1 MGPVEE
7 LRARLDPADPADAAA
22 AGELDVIH
30 RNGLRLGKL
39 VNTLLDFSRIEA
51 GRMQAS
57 FEPLDTGPSPP
68 NWPACSS
75 RPSTGRGCATRWT
88 ARR

>member
-7 LRARLDPADPADAAA
+7 LRARLDPADPADAAV

-57 FEPLDTGPSPP
+57 FEPLDLGAFTTELASVFQSAFDRAGM
-68 NWPACSS
+68 
-75 RPSTGRGCATRWT
+75 R
-88 ARR
+88 